1 MSKVKHV
8 LNIVGREKSGKGD
21 SRRLR
26 HAGRVPAV
34 IYSKGKTG
42 TMVSLLEK
50 EWRALTN
57 QDIKL
62 VHLVEGGKEKYVA
75 LVKEVQ
81 ENFLKGSIVHI
92 DFLEVNMKEKIVATV
107 KVHPHGNAIGESLGG
122 VTQQVLHAV
131 DVEALPAELPESI
144 IVDVSA
150 LEIGKSL
157 HIKDVVVPEGVK
169 LVGDPNAVI
178 FHVVVPAAE
187 AAAVAV
193 APAAEAAAPAGKAA
207 AKK

>member
-122 VTQQVLHAV
+122 VTQQVLHTV

-187 AAAVAV
+187 AAAAAV